1 MVFNLYR
8 TCAARFIAS
17 YYSRVDATSLS
28 SIIMELSSI
37 RDRKIREFNL
47 LANINDVRFSH
58 SVHAEIKK
66 MYYAKS
72 ENIFF

>member
-1 MVFNLYR
+1 
-8 TCAARFIAS
+8 
-17 YYSRVDATSLS
+17 
-28 SIIMELSSI
+28 MELSSI

-58 SVHAEIKK
+58 SAHAEIKCI
-66 MYYAKS
+66 YAKS